1 MKTQGR
7 KYGLLLIAP
16 ILMGQAASST
26 EVNYSDVAVIVNSA
40 SPVSESIADYYIAAR
55 SIPEGNV
62 IRVTAPT
69 AETISA
75 SEFADLRAQIEQYL
89 NKHQMADAINYIVT
103 TKGLPLRVD
112 RGATGTSYS
121 QSSSVESELT
131 CILGTFA
138 GQIGGGGGTLSPY
151 FTRTEHFSRA
161 QFGIYLVT
169 RLDGYSLQDVM
180 NLIDRSGPTVLRDTH
195 APYVLDQDPDW
206 PASYKCLNTNI
217 EKAGTLLSNKGCS
230 VVMNIDSTYLTSE
243 PNVAGY
249 VSWGSNDH
257 HADAYTQNAIPK
269 NTWAPGA
276 IAETYV
282 STSARSF
289 DNPPTYGQSLIA
301 DLIHEGATG
310 AKGYVYEPFL
320 SAMADVSVLF
330 GRYTSGYNLA
340 ESFYSAS
347 RYVSWMDVVIGDP
360 KTSTFDL
367 QGALPIQLLSFDAE
381 LSPDPSSV
389 QLSWTTASETNN
401 FGFMVQHRP
410 FGCGEF
416 ADLSGS
422 LQHGAGTTVSPRSYI
437 WTDLKVEPGTHEY
450 RLRQI
455 DLDGSY
461 HFSDFRSVTVAA
473 GLTGVGDSFQP
484 IAPGLDQ
491 NYPNPF
497 NPTTNVTYRLA
508 EAGRVSLVI
517 YDALGREITTLVNG
531 AQGPGRY
538 TVSWNATGVAAG
550 VYFCRLTAGSKVWV
564 QRMISLK

>member
-1 MKTQGR
+1 
-7 KYGLLLIAP
+7 
-16 ILMGQAASST
+16 
-26 EVNYSDVAVIVNSA
+26 
-40 SPVSESIADYYIAAR
+40 
-55 SIPEGNV
+55 
-62 IRVTAPT
+62 
-69 AETISA
+69 
-75 SEFADLRAQIEQYL
+75 
-89 NKHQMADAINYIVT
+89 
-103 TKGLPLRVD
+103 
-112 RGATGTSYS
+112 
-121 QSSSVESELT
+121 
-131 CILGTFA
+131 
-138 GQIGGGGGTLSPY
+138 
-151 FTRTEHFSRA
+151 
-161 QFGIYLVT
+161 
-169 RLDGYSLQDVM
+169 M
-180 NLIDRSGPTVLRDTH
+180 NLIDRSGPTVLRNAR
-195 APYVLDQDPDW
+195 APYILDQDPDW

-217 EKAGTLLSNKGCS
+217 EKAGTLLSARGCS
-230 VVMNIDSTYLTSE
+230 VVMNSDSTYLTSE

-257 HADAYTQNAIPK
+257 HADEYTQNAIPK

-289 DNPPTYGQSLIA
+289 ENPPSYGQSLIA

-360 KTSTFDL
+360 KTSTFDI
-367 QGALPIQLLSFDAE
+367 QGTLPIQLLSFDAG

-422 LQHGAGTTVSPRSYI
+422 LQHGAGTTVSPRNYV

-473 GLTGVGDSFQP
+473 GLTGVGDNFQP
-484 IAPGLDQ
+484 VATGLDQ

-517 YDALGREITTLVNG
+517 YDALGREVTTLVNG
-531 AQGPGRY
+531 AQGSGRY
-538 TVSWNATGVAAG
+538 TVTWNATGVAAG
-550 VYFCRLTAGSKVWV
+550 VYFCRLTAAGKVWV